1 MSDYSEHLISMAGG
15 DGEARDTLTN
25 DELAILAVLTM
36 QVDAFFPELGPKL
49 LKMKAALEAT
59 K

>member
-1 MSDYSEHLISMAGG
+1 MSYDEHLISMAGG
-15 DGEARDTLTN
+15 DGEALTH
-25 DELAILAVLTM
+25 DEIAILAILTM

-49 LKMKAALEAT
+49 LKMKAALEVT